1 MELLAARNCV
11 FLAQFLVKELDFN
24 ISHIHF
30 FSDSQITLHWI
41 HSSKPLKQFVH
52 NRVTAIRKILDQFQ
66 KQGISTKF
74 HYVASE
80 DNPADCATRGIPTDA
95 NADMWWNGPSFLR
108 DSPENWPNGGMDFST
123 APVATSEQDQEF
135 AQSIPSLKDL
145 SSGNIITAQDFQ
157 LAETLLIREHYRE
170 SEHAIGQLHLDR
182 LNAHRDELGL
192 IRCPARMEN
201 APFTSPVLLVPS
213 HPLTKLVIL
222 QAHTSLYHQGVYG
235 KFLRTCV
242 VCKKVNGRA
251 YRYPDMPSLPKE
263 RVTRSRPFQKRHR
276 RHQVEAVDLSY
287 HMYGY
292 KSARRGTPDLVY
304 SDNATTFHAGE
315 DALNKLFFEHRSW
328 NRIQEFSTI
337 HKITWKFITP
347 VSPWKGGFYERL
359 VALFKSAFSKAI
371 GIQLLKLDQIH
382 TVVVEI
388 EAVINSRPITPYREK
403 DPSFHVLRPC
413 DFISPEVTL
422 QLPPGENTSD
432 IGFEG
437 HRLTEWY
444 KDTTQVLDCFW
455 NIWYSEYLSALA
467 QRHQRRLR
475 QSQYTHTHPSVN
487 DVVIIGND
495 NVPRGQWRLGI
506 VIRLLSDKKGVV
518 RSAEISA
525 QDDYIPKPKAKK
537 SSSPTRIQPPRKVKR
552 PDQLTYSHLL
562 LTMERSHGTF
572 PLKKSKTTKPTTSA
586 AAVQPHTRP
595 PTVLELISA
604 IAKGQNVNR
613 RFDCETD
620 NDTQAFSVPR
630 SHRHILQLT
639 QLLTLSLNPDH
650 VFNPTHLGQHDYV
663 LVDSFLHSDFFQQIR
678 SIFTK
683 EIYVPSSSEVTGIQ
697 SQHLPI
703 LVVAQ
708 ALTALTSLSQKA
720 TTYLQELSTQ
730 GQPTP
735 DVMLARLWALHRYAE
750 NILQRRTMIHTQLLP
765 IIFSQPSEIQ
775 TMVNLLASY
784 GVTYSKIVTAVATSA
799 AVHAEI
805 VKIYDLYHKLL
816 TEHFRSQ
823 SDSQITL
830 HWIHSSKPLK
840 QFVHNRVIAIRKIL
854 DQFQKQGIS
863 TKFHYVA
870 SEDNPADCATRGI
883 PTDANADMWW
893 NGPSFLRDSPENWP
907 NGGMDFSTPPVAT
920 SEQDQ
925 EFAQS
930 IPSLKD
936 LSSGNI
942 ITAQDFQL
950 AEALLIREHYR
961 ESEHAIGQLHLDRLN
976 AHRDELGLIRC
987 PARMENAPF
996 TSPVLLVP
1004 SHPLT
1009 KLVIL
1014 QAHTSLY
1021 HQGVYGKFLR
1031 TCVVCKKV
1039 NGRAYRYP
1047 DMPSLPKERVTRS
1060 RPFQKRHR
1068 RHQVEA
1074 VDLSYHMYGYKS
1086 ARRGTPDLVY
1096 SDNATTFH
1104 AGEDALNKLF
1114 FEHRSWNR
1122 IQEFSTIHKITWKFI
1137 TPVSPWKGGFYE
1149 RLVALFKSAFSK
1161 AIGIQLLKLDQ
1172 IHTVVVEIE
1181 AVINSRPITP
1191 YREKDPSFHV
1201 LRPCDFISP
1210 EVTLQLPPGENTSD
1224 IGFEGHRLTEWYK
1237 DTTQVLDC
1245 FWNIWYSE
1253 YLSALAQRHQRRL
1266 RQSQYTHTHP
1276 SVNDVV
1282 IIGNDN
1288 VPRGQWRLGIVIRLL
1303 SDKKGVV
1310 RSAEVRTSKGK
1321 SFTRSITHLYPLEIS
1336 AQDDYIP
1343 KPKAKKSSSPTRI
1356 QPPRKV
1362 ISSVA

>member
-1 MELLAARNCV
+1 MHMNLREFLCSSHITRTTIDPQDYAKEPNTAKLLGIPWDCDRDELSTPIKISAVEVSSKRSALRAYASTYDPLGLLTPYMASAKLFIQDLWMKKLNWDDKLDEEDLKKWSIILTGLQHPVPPIRRHIVPTGASTCELCIFGDASKRLYASCAYFVCRTHNVVTCNLVMAKSHLNDIKPMTIPRMELLAARNCV

-30 FSDSQITLHWI
+30 F
-41 HSSKPLKQFVH
+41 
-52 NRVTAIRKILDQFQ
+52 
-66 KQGISTKF
+66 
-74 HYVASE
+74 
-80 DNPADCATRGIPTDA
+80 
-95 NADMWWNGPSFLR
+95 
-108 DSPENWPNGGMDFST
+108 
-123 APVATSEQDQEF
+123 
-135 AQSIPSLKDL
+135 
-145 SSGNIITAQDFQ
+145 
-157 LAETLLIREHYRE
+157 
-170 SEHAIGQLHLDR
+170 
-182 LNAHRDELGL
+182 
-192 IRCPARMEN
+192 
-201 APFTSPVLLVPS
+201 
-213 HPLTKLVIL
+213 
-222 QAHTSLYHQGVYG
+222 
-235 KFLRTCV
+235 
-242 VCKKVNGRA
+242 
-251 YRYPDMPSLPKE
+251 
-263 RVTRSRPFQKRHR
+263 
-276 RHQVEAVDLSY
+276 
-287 HMYGY
+287 
-292 KSARRGTPDLVY
+292 
-304 SDNATTFHAGE
+304 
-315 DALNKLFFEHRSW
+315 
-328 NRIQEFSTI
+328 
-337 HKITWKFITP
+337 
-347 VSPWKGGFYERL
+347 
-359 VALFKSAFSKAI
+359 
-371 GIQLLKLDQIH
+371 
-382 TVVVEI
+382 
-388 EAVINSRPITPYREK
+388 
-403 DPSFHVLRPC
+403 
-413 DFISPEVTL
+413 
-422 QLPPGENTSD
+422 
-432 IGFEG
+432 
-437 HRLTEWY
+437 
-444 KDTTQVLDCFW
+444 
-455 NIWYSEYLSALA
+455 
-467 QRHQRRLR
+467 
-475 QSQYTHTHPSVN
+475 
-487 DVVIIGND
+487 
-495 NVPRGQWRLGI
+495 
-506 VIRLLSDKKGVV
+506 
-518 RSAEISA
+518 
-525 QDDYIPKPKAKK
+525 
-537 SSSPTRIQPPRKVKR
+537 
-552 PDQLTYSHLL
+552 
-562 LTMERSHGTF
+562 
-572 PLKKSKTTKPTTSA
+572 
-586 AAVQPHTRP
+586 
-595 PTVLELISA
+595 
-604 IAKGQNVNR
+604 
-613 RFDCETD
+613 
-620 NDTQAFSVPR
+620 
-630 SHRHILQLT
+630 
-639 QLLTLSLNPDH
+639 
-650 VFNPTHLGQHDYV
+650 
-663 LVDSFLHSDFFQQIR
+663 
-678 SIFTK
+678 
-683 EIYVPSSSEVTGIQ
+683 
-697 SQHLPI
+697 
-703 LVVAQ
+703 
-708 ALTALTSLSQKA
+708 
-720 TTYLQELSTQ
+720 
-730 GQPTP
+730 
-735 DVMLARLWALHRYAE
+735 
-750 NILQRRTMIHTQLLP
+750 
-765 IIFSQPSEIQ
+765 
-775 TMVNLLASY
+775 
-784 GVTYSKIVTAVATSA
+784 
-799 AVHAEI
+799 
-805 VKIYDLYHKLL
+805 
-816 TEHFRSQ
+816 

-907 NGGMDFSTPPVAT
+907 NGGMDFSTAPVAT

-925 EFAQS
+925 EFAQVSSVSESSHISVLPFTVTNSYNRLVRITSYVLKFLRRKIFNRVSATSQACLLQS

-1021 HQGVYGKFLR
+1021 HQGVYGTMTHLRTRYLIPSIYRTVGKFLR

-1060 RPFQKRHR
+1060 RPFQKVGLDYLGPLYYRDTAGIKSKLWICLITCMATRAVHFEVVNSNSTQDFLLAFR
-1068 RHQVEA
+1068 RF
-1074 VDLSYHMYGYKS
+1074 L

-1362 ISSVA
+1362 KRVRSYST